1 MKMIFLPEGVAENGG
16 TPSRVRVN
24 CSLRSGGLR
33 CAPTTGYYLTAFQAE
48 KTLRFHTACVKRVDR
63 QSTPRYAA
71 EWPDPPAHAGG
82 SDKIR

>member
-16 TPSRVRVN
+16 TPSRVRAN

-48 KTLRFHTACVKRVDR
+48 KTLATFLHRLRKRVDR
-63 QSTPRYAA
+63 QATPRYA